1 MNLKRLAII
10 SIVVSHLLLNQS
22 VASASELPVLIADE
36 ASLDQVITE
45 KMTEAGIAGVGAA
58 IIIDKKLVW
67 MKGYGFADQTQ
78 KLAFTPDTTMNI
90 GSISKTFTGVAM
102 MQAVQ
107 QGKLALDEDI
117 NHYLPFKLI
126 NPYYPEEKI
135 TLRQLATHTS
145 GITDRW
151 AVYQHS
157 YHYDGQTGDSLAQFM
172 RSYFTPE
179 GAWYSKD
186 NFLKAK
192 PGQQREYSNI
202 AAGLAGYIVERAVG
216 QPLNLYTKQHLFK
229 PLGMS
234 HSAWFLSELKAEQHS
249 KLYVSQNGMTIPIPL
264 YQITTYPDGGVR
276 TSVSDLSRFFIALL
290 NGGEYQGVRILDKKL
305 AEEMTRLQFTAT
317 SKPENLELN
326 ELNSGLFWATK
337 MDVSLVGHAGSDP
350 GIRTEMLAN
359 LKGDTAVNYYDGNCA
374 AILCSC
380 KQIPRT
386 RST

>member
-126 NPYYPEEKI
+126 NPYYPEEKSPCVSW
-135 TLRQLATHTS
+135 QLIPQVLLT
-145 GITDRW
+145 
-151 AVYQHS
+151 
-157 YHYDGQTGDSLAQFM
+157 
-172 RSYFTPE
+172 
-179 GAWYSKD
+179 
-186 NFLKAK
+186 
-192 PGQQREYSNI
+192 
-202 AAGLAGYIVERAVG
+202 AGLCISIV
-216 QPLNLYTKQHLFK
+216 
-229 PLGMS
+229 
-234 HSAWFLSELKAEQHS
+234 
-249 KLYVSQNGMTIPIPL
+249 TIMMARR
-264 YQITTYPDGGVR
+264 G
-276 TSVSDLSRFFIALL
+276 IA
-290 NGGEYQGVRILDKKL
+290 
-305 AEEMTRLQFTAT
+305 
-317 SKPENLELN
+317 
-326 ELNSGLFWATK
+326 
-337 MDVSLVGHAGSDP
+337 
-350 GIRTEMLAN
+350 
-359 LKGDTAVNYYDGNCA
+359 
-374 AILCSC
+374 
-380 KQIPRT
+380 
-386 RST
+386 

>member
-1 MNLKRLAII
+1 
-10 SIVVSHLLLNQS
+10 
-22 VASASELPVLIADE
+22 
-36 ASLDQVITE
+36 
-45 KMTEAGIAGVGAA
+45 MTEAGIAGVGAA

-359 LKGDTAVNYYDGNCA
+359 LKGDTAVIVFANTSLSGEDMHHSFAISA
-374 AILCSC
+374 ALW
-380 KQIPRT
+380 KRAEFLKANQR
-386 RST
+386 